1 MAPDKRTLVAV
12 GATVVAVVVILGV
25 AAWWFFLRPQ
35 DRVEIVV
42 QDVIM
47 LANRPMPN
55 ETELHVYLMIRNPRA
70 TPLTFTLV
78 SLWAWDPDT
87 GTLYDTYA
95 HENVVVEGRQTW
107 TFSEV
112 SALAGLWS
120 VVAFQ
125 VKVFT
130 SGGSWESNLAP
141 GQPIV
146 YPYA

>member
-55 ETELHVYLMIRNPRA
+55 ETELHVYLVIRNPRA

-87 GTLYDTYA
+87 GTLYDT
-95 HENVVVEGRQTW
+95 
-107 TFSEV
+107 
-112 SALAGLWS
+112 
-120 VVAFQ
+120 
-125 VKVFT
+125 
-130 SGGSWESNLAP
+130 
-141 GQPIV
+141 
-146 YPYA
+146 